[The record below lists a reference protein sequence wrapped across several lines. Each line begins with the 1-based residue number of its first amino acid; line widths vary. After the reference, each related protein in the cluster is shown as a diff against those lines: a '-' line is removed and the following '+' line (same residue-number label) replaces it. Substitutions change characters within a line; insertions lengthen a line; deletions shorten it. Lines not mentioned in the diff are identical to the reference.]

1 MHVCISV
8 VVAPTSLVSN
18 WKQEIAK
25 WLGPRLTLIALSE
38 TTREQVLRSHQ
49 ASMHFG
55 FLFLLHFLYI
65 YMSYFAFTNKYTNEL
80 SI

>member
-1 MHVCISV
+1 MLGGRIDIDDSSAHVLCANMYVSV

-38 TTREQVLRSHQ
+38 TTREQVLRCRH
-49 ASMHFG
+49 ASVRAISLRTFHFA
-55 FLFLLHFLYI
+55 
-65 YMSYFAFTNKYTNEL
+65 S
-80 SI
+80 

>member
-1 MHVCISV
+1 MHILCMHVCISV

-55 FLFLLHFLYI
+55 FLFLLQVLYI
-65 YMSYFAFTNKYTNEL
+65 FVSFRIHA
-80 SI
+80 